1 MGTNKGS
8 SLLAF
13 LLGGAVGA
21 GIALLYAPAS
31 GADTRKRI
39 REGAECTGDWAKDRY
54 QDARDKV
61 TDSTGKVRQMVNDRK
76 EDLQAALDAGKEAYY
91 KGKERLTR
99 ETGA

>member
-31 GADTRKRI
+31 GAETRKRI
-39 REGAECTGDWAKDRY
+39 REGADGAGDRAKDLY
-54 QDARDKV
+54 QDAKDKV
-61 TDSTGKVRQMVNDRK
+61 TDSTGRVAQMVNDRK
-76 EDLQAALDAGKEAYY
+76 EDLHAAIDAGKEAYY

-99 ETGA
+99 ETGS

>member
-1 MGTNKGS
+1 MGTNKGNA
-8 SLLAF
+8 LLAF
-13 LLGGAVGA
+13 LIGGAVGA

-31 GADTRKRI
+31 GTETRKRI
-39 REGAECTGDWAKDRY
+39 REGADGAGDWAKDRY

-99 ETGA
+99 ETGS